1 MELLHLKHFML
12 GAISFVWAPL
22 SCFVR
27 FSFKFLVK
35 AAPCLR
41 MPITN
46 CQDGAVMSLQ
56 QADVCQGSG

>member
-1 MELLHLKHFML
+1 MKLLHLKYLML
-12 GAISFVWAPL
+12 GASSVVWAPL
-22 SCFVR
+22 GCVVGL
-27 FSFKFLVK
+27 SFKFLVK

-46 CQDGAVMSLQ
+46 CQGGAVMSFQ